1 MQGAE
6 LEILINGQTVDFTL
20 EDEENLGQVFDAL
33 QEWCQ
38 KNDLLIRAATLEG
51 RRISKET
58 RTQWES
64 VPVAEVERLEIT
76 AQLPADARLTDLENM
91 LARLKAIRESMSN
104 RDRGRLEELLGGQSS
119 MLYTLE
125 RLLRPIPATPVA
137 QAYTEL
143 KQLLTGSTA
152 DVVLTWPSS
161 VTDKAHD
168 LFEQMTAELTDR
180 FEELNDPASAL
191 ERTASEVE
199 SLNAEIDRLSVMFQ
213 TGEDR
218 KAMDFIIRL
227 SDLSQKILRILAQM
241 EAGADISLESTTIDE
256 KPAREFF
263 GGLNAVLRELLE
275 AFDGRDTVLI
285 ADLLEYEVGPRL
297 ARLTSFVG
305 GLNRDGE

>member
-1 MQGAE
+1 
-6 LEILINGQTVDFTL
+6 
-20 EDEENLGQVFDAL
+20 
-33 QEWCQ
+33 
-38 KNDLLIRAATLEG
+38 
-51 RRISKET
+51 
-58 RTQWES
+58 
-64 VPVAEVERLEIT
+64 
-76 AQLPADARLTDLENM
+76 
-91 LARLKAIRESMSN
+91 
-104 RDRGRLEELLGGQSS
+104 
-119 MLYTLE
+119 
-125 RLLRPIPATPVA
+125 
-137 QAYTEL
+137 
-143 KQLLTGSTA
+143 
-152 DVVLTWPSS
+152 
-161 VTDKAHD
+161 
-168 LFEQMTAELTDR
+168 MTAELTDR